1 MRPDSSMS
9 LLSDIASEAMDP
21 EYLTT
26 VAPRRNSRARFLAL
40 FLVAALLSVA
50 MASTTRSRNEV
61 ADERND
67 LLSRI
72 AAERQ
77 RRDELTARVGEL
89 GSENG
94 RLRQESVADPSLRA
108 ELQRLET
115 VTGAVAVSGPGIQI
129 QVNDAEKAVNG
140 RGVIY
145 DSDLTRLVNGLWQS
159 GAEAMAKRTAHY
171 DTHTNPV
178 GGFRYHSGLCL
189 PEPALFCGRDRRSY
203 AYANSFRPDAGG
215 CLVAASSRQLWD

>member
-26 VAPRRNSRARFLAL
+26 VAPRRTSRARFLAL

-94 RLRQESVADPSLRA
+94 RLRQESVADGSLRA
-108 ELQRLET
+108 EF
-115 VTGAVAVSGPGIQI
+115 
-129 QVNDAEKAVNG
+129 N
-140 RGVIY
+140 
-145 DSDLTRLVNGLWQS
+145 
-159 GAEAMAKRTAHY
+159 
-171 DTHTNPV
+171 
-178 GGFRYHSGLCL
+178 
-189 PEPALFCGRDRRSY
+189 
-203 AYANSFRPDAGG
+203 
-215 CLVAASSRQLWD
+215 